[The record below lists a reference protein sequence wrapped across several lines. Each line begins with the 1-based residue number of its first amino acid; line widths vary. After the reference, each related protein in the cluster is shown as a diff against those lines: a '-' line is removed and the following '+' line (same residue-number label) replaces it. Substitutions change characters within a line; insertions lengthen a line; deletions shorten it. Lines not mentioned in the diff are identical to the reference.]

1 MTDRITQQSIVT
13 KAMLRSESLASP
25 TVLLCSLPFLHKL
38 LNQSSPVQRRPPI
51 VRLLPFL
58 VDCFHEEQFQSRLSS
73 GDGGQVLEKKLRLE
87 VELITGWVGS
97 FILHARAIFGAI
109 RDPRSRSEIQVCSGY
124 LRYIIQQTHTGYG
137 IRTHGILALIL
148 KRPLY
153 V

>member
-1 MTDRITQQSIVT
+1 MTDRITQRSIVT
-13 KAMLRSESLASP
+13 NAMLRSESLASP

-87 VELITGWVGS
+87 VELLDGLVRS
-97 FILHARAIFGAI
+97 FFMRARSLARSEILD
-109 RDPRSRSEIQVCSGY
+109 RDPRSKYVRDTYGILYSRRI
-124 LRYIIQQTHTGYG
+124 RDTGYG
-137 IRTHGILALIL
+137 HTVYWL
-148 KRPLY
+148 
-153 V
+153 

>member
-58 VDCFHEEQFQSRLSS
+58 VDCFHEEQFQSRFSN

-109 RDPRSRSEIQVCSGY
+109 RDPRSEIEISWNKAVFW
-124 LRYIIQQTHTGYG
+124 
-137 IRTHGILALIL
+137 ILDPVKA
-148 KRPLY
+148 PG
-153 V
+153 